1 MRAVNFLQEKK
12 LRQQGGDGG
21 CTECSAILAQVS
33 SRLLLPPFVFAM
45 AVRSVWWV
53 LAAWWWPGGG
63 AYVIGEGTTEK
74 GRVAGLQMVGELWNA
89 SLTSD
94 GYHFMEKT
102 YSWIGRSTGKEP
114 GVSGMAGI
122 KTEGKGLKGLGT
134 AGGGRGAP
142 STAGRGTGE
151 RARKG
156 HGETNP
162 GATPPQER
170 TRLDRKAVETGL
182 ASYKGMKIVRVV
194 KVRDVMVKEEDGK
207 YTKEEVEGNRANYA
221 HERNRKG
228 WRTGKGRKWRG
239 WIRNRR
245 RRVPKVGNW
254 LTIVGVQVGGLALI
268 VVWTHTYKAGQKGP
282 QREWQEVLEL
292 IWGSGTYKA
301 KRCGGQEETGR
312 GNPACG
318 EG

>member
-122 KTEGKGLKGLGT
+122 QDRGKGLERSRHSRRWSGSTKYGRKRDRRKSPKRT
-134 AGGGRGAP
+134 WRDESRRYPASRKDEAGSKNG
-142 STAGRGTGE
+142 
-151 RARKG
+151 
-156 HGETNP
+156 
-162 GATPPQER
+162 
-170 TRLDRKAVETGL
+170 
-182 ASYKGMKIVRVV
+182 
-194 KVRDVMVKEEDGK
+194 
-207 YTKEEVEGNRANYA
+207 GNRA
-221 HERNRKG
+221 
-228 WRTGKGRKWRG
+228 
-239 WIRNRR
+239 
-245 RRVPKVGNW
+245 
-254 LTIVGVQVGGLALI
+254 
-268 VVWTHTYKAGQKGP
+268 GQ
-282 QREWQEVLEL
+282 L
-292 IWGSGTYKA
+292 
-301 KRCGGQEETGR
+301 
-312 GNPACG
+312 
-318 EG
+318 